1 MLVDLV
7 KAYDNVPRE
16 EVWCCM
22 RKSGVAEKC
31 VRIVQDMYDMLYN
44 SGEECGRSDG
54 GVRGGTAPMIGFEPL
69 FVAMVIVRRMKSERK
84 LHGP

>member
-1 MLVDLV
+1 MLVDLD
-7 KAYDNVPRE
+7 KAHDKVPRE

-31 VRIVQDMYDMLYN
+31 VRIVKDMYDMWYN
-44 SGEECGRSDG
+44 GGEVCNSSDG
-54 GVRGGTAPMIGFEPL
+54 GVRGWTAPMIGFEPL